1 MTEKL
6 LVVEDEQNL
15 RKLYKMELE
24 EEGYDVVTAAD
35 GKGALEKLNNESV
48 DLVVLDLVLPDG
60 SGLKYLQEFMDL
72 NRDIKVVINTA
83 YTSYKMDFHSWTAD
97 AFLVKSSDLSEL
109 KDTIEGILHPK
120 ST

>member
-15 RKLYKMELE
+15 RRLYQMELE
-24 EEGYDVVTAAD
+24 EEGYDVVTAPD
-35 GKGALEKLNNESV
+35 GRGALEKLNRETI
-48 DLVVLDLVLPDG
+48 DLVILDLELPDG
-60 SGLKYLQEFMDL
+60 SGLEYLQEFMDM

-83 YTSYKMDFHSWTAD
+83 YPSYRMDFNSWTAD

-109 KDTIEGILHPK
+109 KNTIEGILHPK
-120 ST
+120 RN